1 MGRFDGKTYLITGG
15 GKGIGAAVADE
26 VAAGGGTVAVFDI
39 DGDAATEKV
48 AQILAAGGR
57 AMAIQGDARD
67 DTVVRSAVAAVVEKY
82 GQINGLAAIAGVLR
96 LAPIAEVPDS
106 HWRDVVETNV
116 LGPFQ
121 FVRAVVPHLRAAGGG
136 SIVLAGS
143 AMAFASSPTAA
154 LYSASKGAIVAMTNS
169 LAVELATENIRV
181 NCFAPGT
188 VRTPMARE
196 LAQMQGAPGDID
208 AVVDS
213 FGQGHPMLRVIEAE
227 EVARVVGFLLS
238 DEASAVTGS
247 CYGVDAGMLANLG

>member
-1 MGRFDGKTYLITGG
+1 MSRFDGKAYLITGG
-15 GKGIGAAVADE
+15 GKGIGAALADE
-26 VAAGGGTVAVFDI
+26 VAAGGGAVAVFDI
-39 DGDAATEKV
+39 DGDAATEKA
-48 AQILAAGGR
+48 AQILAGGGR
-57 AMAIQGDARD
+57 ALAIKGDARD
-67 DTVVRSAVAAVVEKY
+67 DAAVRSAVAAVVDEF
-82 GQINGLAAIAGVLR
+82 GRINGLAAIAGVLR

-143 AMAFASSPTAA
+143 AMAFASNPTAA
-154 LYSASKGAIVAMTNS
+154 LYSASKGAIVAMVNS
-169 LAVELATENIRV
+169 LAVELATEGIRV

-196 LAQMQGAPGDID
+196 LAQMQGTSGDIE

-213 FGQGHPMLRVIEAE
+213 FGQGHPMGRVIEAE
-227 EVARVVGFLLS
+227 EVARVAAFLLS

-247 CYGVDAGMLANLG
+247 CYGVDAGMLANLA